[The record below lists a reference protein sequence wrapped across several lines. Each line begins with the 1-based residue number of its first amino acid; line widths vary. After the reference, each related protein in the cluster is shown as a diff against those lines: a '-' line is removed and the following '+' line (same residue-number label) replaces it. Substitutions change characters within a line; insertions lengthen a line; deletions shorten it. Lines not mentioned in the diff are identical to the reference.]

1 MKVKCRNYHL
11 LNLQESLTTLKLS
24 TNSVFTNEYPTKNQ
38 ASISF

>member
-11 LNLQESLTTLKLS
+11 LNHQEILTALKLS
-24 TNSVFTNEYPTKNQ
+24 TNSVFTSECPTKNQ